1 MDKSI
6 GVFLCRCGGNISD
19 VIDIDELENFASNL
33 DGVTH
38 TRVHENI
45 CSQQGQNVITEE
57 IDEED
62 LDGAVIGACSPHFH
76 EEEFRAA
83 VGSSHL
89 SPYQLEIA
97 NLREQNSWVH
107 YDDHRQ
113 ALEKAKSEVAGKVE
127 KVKRNDFLEE
137 LRAPIGDS
145 ALVIGAGIAGIQAAL
160 DLADEGFQVYVVEK
174 RPDIGGRMGRLG
186 RTFPTLDC
194 APCILDPKMSDIMTH
209 ENIEVFTYTDIED
222 IQGSVT
228 NYTVD
233 ITINPRYV
241 TDKCTACGDCTD
253 VCPVEVENEF
263 DYGLGT
269 RTAIYSTHEEAVPET
284 YLIDMDHCIQPSE
297 LHPPGSPCVEA
308 CPVDAIDFSQTPERR
323 TLKVDTIVV
332 ATGFDI
338 YDLGNI
344 GEYNYDRGENIIHAG
359 ELERMMTGTGPTQG
373 NIIRPSDGQTPD
385 SVAWVLCA
393 GSRDQDHK
401 EYCSQICCMYSMKQA
416 RLLRNMLGPDTRLSI
431 FYTDI
436 RAAGKG
442 FEEFYNDTQNSNV
455 EFIRGRPSEVKP
467 RDDDRVRVTA
477 VDTTLNEEL
486 EYDYDLVVLAPAI
499 VPSEG
504 TKEIARMLKLP
515 RSNDGFLKESHPKF
529 KPVDTQAKGV
539 FIAGTA
545 QGPKDIPSSVLQG
558 GAAAARASNL
568 IGVEEI
574 KLDPVIAEIDETSCD
589 GCADLEEPQCISSC
603 PFNAIDLG
611 ENGKAEVSPLLCKGC
626 GLCMS
631 SCPHSAISVKNF
643 RSDQILSEV
652 QGLLDH
658 APEPKLLAFLDSNCS
673 YVALDMLSNRRQLY
687 SSNILPVEVPDGAM
701 VTPEWI
707 TYALEKGAQG
717 VFIGTC
723 EGGSDPFSPECATM
737 TEKNVNK
744 AKERIADMGIN
755 PDRVSLKLAV
765 TGAPGPVLE
774 KLEALNERIMQIE
787 TEEVKTKTCP

>member
-515 RSNDGFLKESHPKF
+515 KSNDGFLKESHPKF

>member
-717 VFIGTC
+717 VFVGTC

>member
-515 RSNDGFLKESHPKF
+515 KSNDGFLKESHPKF

-717 VFIGTC
+717 VFVGTC